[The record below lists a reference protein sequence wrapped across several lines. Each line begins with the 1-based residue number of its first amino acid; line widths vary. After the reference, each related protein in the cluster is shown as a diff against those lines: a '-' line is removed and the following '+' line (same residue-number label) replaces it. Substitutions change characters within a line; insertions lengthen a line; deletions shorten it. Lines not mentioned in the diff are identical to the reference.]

1 MSSPIILLAENQE
14 WALYQVKSFTNDMV
28 YGVDIDK
35 DEKTVSCSCPHFQY
49 RLQTEKWGGAKLE
62 DTSHHCKHIKE
73 VLNEG
78 GSSISQGA

>member
-1 MSSPIILLAENQE
+1 MSSPIILLAENRE
-14 WALYQVKSFTNDMV
+14 WALYQVRSFSNDLS

-35 DEKTVSCSCPHFQY
+35 EEGTVYCSCPHFQY

-78 GSSISQGA
+78 GCDFGKSS